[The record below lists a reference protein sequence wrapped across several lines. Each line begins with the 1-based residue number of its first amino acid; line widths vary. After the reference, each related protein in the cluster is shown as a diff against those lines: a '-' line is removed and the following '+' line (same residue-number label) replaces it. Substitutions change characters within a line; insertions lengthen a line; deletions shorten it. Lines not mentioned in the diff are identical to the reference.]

1 MQDPLP
7 DLTPAVLLAVSA
19 LLLLLMARACNG
31 GASFS
36 WKDHMLEFE
45 KPHTT
50 ILTQE
55 AKAFMTS
62 PIPAKHPNQQDTDK
76 VLSDGRGK
84 DLRNTMLG
92 QDSQGLTKEAC

>member
-62 PIPAKHPNQQDTDK
+62 IPAKHLNQQDTDK